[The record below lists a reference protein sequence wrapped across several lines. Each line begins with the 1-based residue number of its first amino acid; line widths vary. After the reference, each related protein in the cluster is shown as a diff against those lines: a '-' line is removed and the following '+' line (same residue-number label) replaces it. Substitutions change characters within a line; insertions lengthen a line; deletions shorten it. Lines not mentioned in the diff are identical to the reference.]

1 MQCFRY
7 SANLDDKTVACVVDG
22 DEERSVEIEVN
33 VKEDGQETVT
43 LKNMDEE
50 EEEYANSQEYDGDY
64 EEEEEYSQDY
74 ESEEEEE
81 DATEA
86 DAIEN
91 LSSSALAQED
101 QTSAFADSEP
111 VARVPDAGLEE
122 SNRMGVSPKM
132 KPSIKAAF
140 SSSSSTIIPS
150 LLSLLLAF
158 VACVRHY

>member
-1 MQCFRY
+1 M
-7 SANLDDKTVACVVDG
+7 G
-22 DEERSVEIEVN
+22 
-33 VKEDGQETVT
+33 
-43 LKNMDEE
+43 EE
-50 EEEYANSQEYDGDY
+50 EDYANSQEHGGDY
-64 EEEEEYSQDY
+64 EEEEYSQEY
-74 ESEEEEE
+74 ESEEEE

-111 VARVPDAGLEE
+111 VARVPDAGLGE

>member
-1 MQCFRY
+1 M
-7 SANLDDKTVACVVDG
+7 G
-22 DEERSVEIEVN
+22 EERSVEIEVN

-50 EEEYANSQEYDGDY
+50 DYANSQEYDGDY
-64 EEEEEYSQDY
+64 EEEKEYSQEY
-74 ESEEEEE
+74 ESEEE
-81 DATEA
+81 DASEA

-91 LSSSALAQED
+91 LSSSALAEED
-101 QTSAFADSEP
+101 QTSAFSDSEP
-111 VARVPDAGLEE
+111 VARVPDAGLGE

>member
-1 MQCFRY
+1 
-7 SANLDDKTVACVVDG
+7 
-22 DEERSVEIEVN
+22 
-33 VKEDGQETVT
+33 
-43 LKNMDEE
+43 MDEE
-50 EEEYANSQEYDGDY
+50 DEEYANSQEYDGDY
-64 EEEEEYSQDY
+64 EEEEYSQEY
-74 ESEEEEE
+74 ESEEE

-91 LSSSALAQED
+91 LSSSALAEED
-101 QTSAFADSEP
+101 QTSAFSDSEP
-111 VARVPDAGLEE
+111 VARVPDAGLGE

-158 VACVRHY
+158 VTCVRQY

>member
-7 SANLDDKTVACVVDG
+7 SANLDDKTVACLVDG
-22 DEERSVEIEVN
+22 EEERSVEIEVN

-64 EEEEEYSQDY
+64 EEEEDYSQEY
-74 ESEEEEE
+74 ESEEEE

-132 KPSIKAAF
+132 KPSIKAAL

>member
-1 MQCFRY
+1 MQFFRY

-22 DEERSVEIEVN
+22 EEERSVEIEVN

-50 EEEYANSQEYDGDY
+50 EYANSQEYDGDY
-64 EEEEEYSQDY
+64 EEEEEYSQEY
-74 ESEEEEE
+74 ESEEEE

-91 LSSSALAQED
+91 LSSSALAEED

-111 VARVPDAGLEE
+111 VARVPDAGLGE